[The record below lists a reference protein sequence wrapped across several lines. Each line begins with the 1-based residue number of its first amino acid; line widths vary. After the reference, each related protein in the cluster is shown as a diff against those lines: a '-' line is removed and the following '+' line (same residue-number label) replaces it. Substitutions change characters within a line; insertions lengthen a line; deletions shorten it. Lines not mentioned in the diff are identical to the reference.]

1 MTGQTGYP
9 GDIEISDDGR
19 TATAM
24 LHMLHPGELLID
36 RFTLEDLDATRAL
49 IKDEATRR
57 ELARFFAI
65 VQTVTWPGY
74 DDVEID
80 EVANAALELESE
92 TLAELEELAR
102 SPEQDR
108 DDVPSLH
115 KLALW
120 TDVARVMRE
129 FPLPVAISIED
140 FADDNPQLPELME
153 LLMRIVEARD
163 GEPDDGLNE

>member
-102 SPEQDR
+102 SPEQGR

-129 FPLPVAISIED
+129 VPMPRDVGIQDILG
-140 FADDNPQLPELME
+140 DNPELHELM
-153 LLMRIVEARD
+153 RKIVEARD
-163 GEPDDGLNE
+163 GELDDGLNE

>member
-19 TATAM
+19 TATAT

-36 RFTLEDLDATRAL
+36 RFTLEDLDATRAML
-49 IKDEATRR
+49 EDEATRL

-80 EVANAALELESE
+80 EVTNAALELEGE

-102 SPEQDR
+102 SPEQGR

-129 FPLPVAISIED
+129 VPMPRDVGIQDILG
-140 FADDNPQLPELME
+140 DNPELHELM
-153 LLMRIVEARD
+153 RKIVEARD
-163 GEPDDGLNE
+163 GELDDRLDG

>member
-19 TATAM
+19 TATAT

-36 RFTLEDLDATRAL
+36 RFTLEDLDATRAML
-49 IKDEATRR
+49 EDEATRL

-65 VQTVTWPGY
+65 VQTVTWLGY

-80 EVANAALELESE
+80 EVATAALELESE

-129 FPLPVAISIED
+129 VPMPRDVGIQDILG
-140 FADDNPQLPELME
+140 DNPELHELM
-153 LLMRIVEARD
+153 RKIVEARD
-163 GEPDDGLNE
+163 GELDDGLDE

>member
-19 TATAM
+19 TATAT

-49 IKDEATRR
+49 IRDEATRV

-102 SPEQDR
+102 SPEQGR

-120 TDVARVMRE
+120 TDIARVMRE
-129 FPLPVAISIED
+129 VPMPRDVGIQDILG
-140 FADDNPQLPELME
+140 DNPELHELM
-153 LLMRIVEARD
+153 RKIVEARD
-163 GEPDDGLNE
+163 GELDDGLDE